1 MGKESLIGKGLWDTY
16 SEKVRQRMNNP
27 THFGSFT
34 EAEAAKRGLRL
45 IDVLHGSEACGDAVE
60 LFLLVDESSGRI
72 VDAKF
77 KSYGCG
83 TAIAAA
89 DMMTELCIGKNV
101 DEAVTITNLE
111 VEAALRDK
119 ADTPSVPGQKM
130 HCSVMAYDVIKKAVA
145 DYKGVDVKTYEEKEI
160 ICHCGRITRKS
171 IEDAIREKGLTTVE
185 QIIEVTGAGSYC
197 GSCIRPGGHE
207 PKNVYLVDILDGMLN
222 KNKSASKLAGTSMGK
237 NDFKSMT
244 IPQKLK
250 VLEKVLDASVRP
262 SLSADSGGVEI
273 MDIVGDTIYIQYL
286 GACAS
291 CASAGRGTLDFIQS
305 VLREEVSELL
315 SVQSY
320 KP

>member
-1 MGKESLIGKGLWDTY
+1 
-16 SEKVRQRMNNP
+16 
-27 THFGSFT
+27 
-34 EAEAAKRGLRL
+34 
-45 IDVLHGSEACGDAVE
+45 
-60 LFLLVDESSGRI
+60 
-72 VDAKF
+72 
-77 KSYGCG
+77 
-83 TAIAAA
+83 
-89 DMMTELCIGKNV
+89 
-101 DEAVTITNLE
+101 
-111 VEAALRDK
+111 
-119 ADTPSVPGQKM
+119 
-130 HCSVMAYDVIKKAVA
+130 
-145 DYKGVDVKTYEEKEI
+145 
-160 ICHCGRITRKS
+160 
-171 IEDAIREKGLTTVE
+171 
-185 QIIEVTGAGSYC
+185 
-197 GSCIRPGGHE
+197 
-207 PKNVYLVDILDGMLN
+207 MLN